1 MISNKPYLV
10 RAIYDWCNDTELTPH
25 ILVDTSQNGVKVP
38 QEFIEDNR
46 IVLNI
51 SDEATKSLKMEAE
64 SVSFMA
70 NFSHRVM
77 TVMVPIE
84 AIIAIYAYENGEGI
98 TFSEEEEGE
107 IGGVSSCFTEI
118 DIDVSSSDN
127 ESSIGKNT
135 QTSKKPVLT
144 IIK

>member
-10 RAIYDWCNDTELTPH
+10 KAIYDWCNDTGLTAH
-25 ILVDTSQNGVKVP
+25 ILVDTSQNGVTVP
-38 QEFIEDNR
+38 QEFVEDNR

-51 SDEATKSLKMEAE
+51 SDEATKSLKMEDEA
-64 SVSFMA
+64 VSFMA
-70 NFSHRVM
+70 NFSQRVVK
-77 TVMVPIE
+77 VMVPVD

-98 TFSEEEEGE
+98 TFSDEEEGDLA
-107 IGGVSSCFTEI
+107 GMSSCFTEI

-127 ESSIGKNT
+127 ESIMLPGA
-135 QTSKKPVLT
+135 TSKKPVLT

>member
-10 RAIYDWCNDTELTPH
+10 RAIYDWCNDTGLTPH
-25 ILVDTSQNGVKVP
+25 VLVDTSQNGVKVP
-38 QEFIEDNR
+38 QEFVEDNR

-51 SDEATKSLKMEAE
+51 SDEATKSLKMEDDA
-64 SVSFMA
+64 VSFMA
-70 NFSHRVM
+70 NFSQRVVK
-77 TVMVPIE
+77 VMVPID

-98 TFSEEEEGE
+98 TFSDEEEGE
-107 IGGVSSCFTEI
+107 LAGMSSCFTEI

-127 ESSIGKNT
+127 EATMLPAGS
-135 QTSKKPVLT
+135 SKKPVLT